1 MDGLIKGIVLSLL
14 PISEL
19 RGGIPVAMA
28 SGVGWVTAFITCV
41 VANILVI
48 IPVFFFLDN
57 IHKYLMKIKIYE
69 KIFTTYLESVRK
81 RVEAKMEK
89 HTWEYWVLFLFAG
102 RFQKMPTPNITPKHT
117 VGCSSIAHYL
127 PAPNIY
133 TCNL

>member
-41 VANILVI
+41 IANILVI

-81 RVEAKMEK
+81 RVELGSFPFRG
-89 HTWEYWVLFLFAG
+89 HTFPQY
-102 RFQKMPTPNITPKHT
+102 RCIYRMP
-117 VGCSSIAHYL
+117 CSVVF
-127 PAPNIY
+127 
-133 TCNL
+133 